1 MEQAI
6 FAVMFR
12 PYSMKRALLY
22 LVMLLMVFGCQRH
35 FQYPPVLQ
43 EADSLCVT
51 LPDSAV
57 ALLKSISDDM
67 QQAPEFVQMRYK
79 LLTIKANDKAY
90 INHTSDSLILSLVD
104 YYEHGGDPAYLGEA
118 YYYAG
123 STYRDLG
130 DAPRALEYYQKALDA
145 MPGDENLKVKSKV
158 YAQMGDLYGR
168 QDLTQEALSSYRNSY
183 KSDLILNDTA
193 GMIYNLR
200 DIAYT
205 LRRLNQVDSAFCY
218 LRQAN
223 TLSSL
228 YYGDTLLSNLVTS
241 QIAALY
247 SAVGI
252 YDSAKYYIQPS
263 LEHISRTN
271 LSSIYSIASN
281 LYYRIG
287 QFDSVRY
294 YDSLILKYGDQQAKL
309 YAYYKQAIIA
319 SSQKRNKDAIS
330 FMKDF
335 FLLNDSVQ
343 STIDTENLA
352 RMSTLY
358 NYQLRERENAKLEL
372 ENEKY
377 KKMVIAFTGSF
388 IILLLV
394 GAFLIIIVRKKQL
407 ESRLRILR
415 LKDNWEILCKTSE
428 EEKQKNMK
436 EIEMLNARIAE
447 LDESNISQK
456 LLAENLQA
464 ELIEHNRQIDS
475 IREQNAKKML
485 MLYSSDIYKTIQIK
499 ITNEKHLTDKDVT
512 DLENLLNEV
521 YPNFIPTLL
530 QQGRISKQDY
540 IMCLLMK
547 FNIPYTNIA
556 TLTSHQRNAITNAR
570 TKLRKRFL
578 GENSTL
584 EDFDNLISSL

>member
-1 MEQAI
+1 
-6 FAVMFR
+6 
-12 PYSMKRALLY
+12 MKKY
-22 LVMLLMVFGCQRH
+22 LCFFVLLMVVACQH
-35 FQYPPVLQ
+35 HYQYPPVLQ
-43 EADSLCVT
+43 EADSLCVAK
-51 LPDSAV
+51 PDSAIV
-57 ALLKSISDDM
+57 LLKSISTEM
-67 QQAPEFVQMRYK
+67 LQAPEYVQKRYQ

-90 INHTSDSLILSLVD
+90 VTHTSDSLILSLVD
-104 YYEHGGDPAYLGEA
+104 YYEHGGDKDFLGEA

-123 STYRDLG
+123 GTYRDLG
-130 DAPRALEYYQKALDA
+130 DAPRALDYYQKALDA
-145 MPGDENLKVKSKV
+145 MPGDDNLKVKSKV
-158 YAQMGDLYGR
+158 YAQMGELYYR
-168 QDLTQEALSSYRNSY
+168 QDLTQEALYSYRNSF

-205 LRRLNQVDSAFCY
+205 MRRLNQVDSAFCY
-218 LRQAN
+218 FRRAN

-228 YYGDTLLSNLVTS
+228 YGDTLLSNLVTS

-252 YDSAKYYIQPS
+252 YDSAKYYLQPS

-294 YDSLILKYGDQQAKL
+294 YDSLILKYGNQQAKL

-319 SSQKRNKDAIS
+319 SSQKKNKDAIS

-343 STIDTENLA
+343 STIDAENLA

-377 KKMVIAFTGSF
+377 KKMVIAFTGNF
-388 IILLLV
+388 ILLLLV
-394 GAFLIIIVRKKQL
+394 GAFSIILVCKKQL
-407 ESRLRILR
+407 ESRLRILQ

-428 EEKQKNMK
+428 EEKQKNILK
-436 EIEMLNARIAE
+436 N
-447 LDESNISQK
+447 
-456 LLAENLQA
+456 
-464 ELIEHNRQIDS
+464 
-475 IREQNAKKML
+475 KK
-485 MLYSSDIYKTIQIK
+485 K
-499 ITNEKHLTDKDVT
+499 
-512 DLENLLNEV
+512 
-521 YPNFIPTLL
+521 
-530 QQGRISKQDY
+530 
-540 IMCLLMK
+540 
-547 FNIPYTNIA
+547 
-556 TLTSHQRNAITNAR
+556 
-570 TKLRKRFL
+570 
-578 GENSTL
+578 
-584 EDFDNLISSL
+584 